1 MGDSSSKQWIVLAVG
16 LMVVTGGVAHG
27 QSPDGGG
34 DGMRGDASLVGAQRV
49 MGTVT
54 AATGE
59 KFTVK
64 TEKGEIYSVVVTA
77 NTRFVRER
85 QPVRVAD
92 VHVGDVA
99 FAIGTLDEGTKT
111 EHALLVNLV
120 SAEQAKK
127 AREGLGKVYIAGK
140 VTAIDDLKLTVL
152 RSDGVSQVIEV
163 DEGTSF
169 RRGARGL
176 GSVIN
181 GQSGFGTGGGA
192 TTGGGRGGNG
202 SAGGSGAEILTLAD
216 VKVGDG
222 VVGPGSLKN
231 GVFVPS
237 ELGVIDEAAMERR
250 KKRAEGGGAPGAAP
264 TTAPASP
271 Q

>member
-1 MGDSSSKQWIVLAVG
+1 MTLAVA
-16 LMVVTGGVAHG
+16 LMVGGVARG

-54 AATGE
+54 AATPE
-59 KFTVK
+59 KFTLK

-92 VHVGDVA
+92 VHVGDIA

-140 VTAIDDLKLTVL
+140 VTAIDELKLTVL

-181 GQSGFGTGGGA
+181 GQSGFGAGGGA
-192 TTGGGRGGNG
+192 AAGG
-202 SAGGSGAEILTLAD
+202 SAHAGGSGAEILTLAD